1 MMSTNPPDS
10 TPAEALAA
18 PAPEPQDLPSP
29 EEPVSLEEPP
39 KIAPPAAAPLPPA
52 RPRRR
57 SRFSIGEWLSVPV
70 LLPFLL
76 LFLYTTA
83 HRIGVPFNLEWNE
96 AHGAEMALRFVEGK
110 PFYPKDRNEW
120 VPYMYTPL
128 YHMLLGS
135 VFELTGR
142 YQLAWGRAISLLSS
156 LMTMLAI
163 AAIVRDR
170 TGRMGPAV
178 TAALVYAGYFEA
190 TGYWFD
196 IARIDAMAF
205 ALCAWGMFFT
215 LRRKPTSSDFIAGFL
230 LFVLGTLTKQ
240 PVGAVAIACG
250 AWAVLTNLRKARLAA
265 LLTVVVSVNFVVL
278 YQKYGNERFFEY
290 TVTNALEHGSNWGVA
305 MPRYAYPPTW
315 VEAVPAPRTWTRI
328 AKEYLRQSRE
338 TPPELWVKLG
348 RNVWMLLAVV
358 PVWLALC
365 AVRRRAPRGWMYL
378 IPFAVLLWGGIGGF
392 AKMGGFD
399 NNFIPIFLGLAV
411 IAGFALDGI
420 LRALPRWA
428 RGAGGLAFAAVL
440 FMQFYQPHRMPDVMN
455 GGARWD
461 TIRDDRNRER
471 RKALEEYFRYL
482 DAKARAQAST
492 ATQEP
497 PRDPSTPAIRARFF
511 LGRLASAGLL
521 WLPQS
526 QIPHPNSRKAHEAF
540 MDWLREKHLAQE
552 SVWVMHQQFY
562 GAMAG
567 HGMGINIDM
576 ARCAVWAGDRVPD
589 RINRDLTSGKWD
601 WLVLDAHELRYDWL
615 PGGAREA
622 IEANYDMVGILPF
635 FSGENSEACV
645 PVTGA
650 RARPTSVWRRK
661 GLDAPLLGSRPAE
674 PAAAGNDTPR
684 KLTAEEQRASYNL
697 RRGQRVP
704 TH

>member
-1 MMSTNPPDS
+1 MSTNPPDS
-10 TPAEALAA
+10 TPETVALPPP
-18 PAPEPQDLPSP
+18 PAEPQDLPSP
-29 EEPVSLEEPP
+29 EEPASVEEPP
-39 KIAPPAAAPLPPA
+39 KIAPAPAAAPPL
-52 RPRRR
+52 PRRR
-57 SRFSIGEWLSVPV
+57 SRFALAEWLSVPV

-76 LFLYTTA
+76 LFLFTTA
-83 HRIGVPFNLEWNE
+83 QRIGVPFNLEWNE
-96 AHGAEMALRFVEGK
+96 AHGAEMAMRFVEGK
-110 PFYPKDRNEW
+110 PFYPKDQNEW
-120 VPYMYTPL
+120 VPYMYSPM
-128 YHMLLGS
+128 YHMVLGA
-135 VFELTGR
+135 VFELTGS
-142 YQLAWGRAISLLSS
+142 YHLAWGRIISLLSS

-178 TAALVYAGYFEA
+178 TAALVYAAYFEA

-215 LRRKPTSSDFIAGFL
+215 LRRKPSAQHFVAGFL

-278 YQKYGNERFFEY
+278 YQKFGNERFFEY
-290 TVTNALEHGSNWGVA
+290 TITNALEHGSNWGVA
-305 MPRYAYPPTW
+305 MPKYAYPPAW
-315 VEAVPAPRTWTRI
+315 AEAVPAPRTWTRL
-328 AKEYLRQSRE
+328 AAEYVRQSRE
-338 TPPELWVKLG
+338 NPAELWVKLG
-348 RNVWMLLAVV
+348 RNVWMLLAII
-358 PVWLALC
+358 PVWLALS
-365 AVRRRAPRGWMYL
+365 AFRRRMPRGWMYL
-378 IPFAVLLWGGIGGF
+378 IPFAVLLWGGIGGY

-399 NNFIPIFLGLAV
+399 NNFIPIFVGLAV
-411 IAGFALDGI
+411 IAGFAMDGI

-428 RGAGGLAFAAVL
+428 RVPGALALAALL
-440 FMQFYQPHRMPDVMN
+440 FIQFYQPHRVPDVMN

-461 TIRDDRNRER
+461 TIRDDRNPDR
-471 RKALEEYFRYL
+471 RKALEAYFRYL
-482 DAKARAQAST
+482 DDKARYDAQQRTTT
-492 ATQEP
+492 ATLEP
-497 PRDPSTPAIRARFF
+497 PKDPSTFGTRARFYI
-511 LGRLASAGLL
+511 GRLAYAGLL

-526 QIPHPNSRKAHEAF
+526 QIPHPNSRNAHAEF
-540 MDWLREKHLAQE
+540 MDWLRGKHLAGE

-562 GAMAG
+562 SAMAG
-567 HGMGINIDM
+567 HEMGLNIDM

-589 RINRDLTSGKWD
+589 RINRDISSGRWD
-601 WLVLDAHELRYDWL
+601 WLVLDAHEIRYDWL

-622 IEANYDMVGILPF
+622 IESNYEMVGLLPF
-635 FSGENSEACV
+635 FSGANNEACV

-650 RARPTSVWRRK
+650 RARPTSVWKRR
-661 GLDAPLLGSRPAE
+661 GLDAPLLGSQPAADGEGTGQLTPAE
-674 PAAAGNDTPR
+674 ERAAR
-684 KLTAEEQRASYNL
+684 NL